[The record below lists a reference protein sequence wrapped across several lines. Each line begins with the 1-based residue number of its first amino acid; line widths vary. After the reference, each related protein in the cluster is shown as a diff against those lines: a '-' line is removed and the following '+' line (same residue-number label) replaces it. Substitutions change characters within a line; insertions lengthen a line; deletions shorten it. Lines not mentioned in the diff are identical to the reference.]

1 MPGEPTVP
9 LVLPL
14 TPVHM
19 QLVIVIQR
27 IVADAFGCLRM
38 QIGRPE
44 GRHRWDQL
52 HEHLRERCHYYN
64 RENFANIDLIYDE
77 TIWSPLDESSHGRIF
92 RVHIQ
97 PDLFTAATWIVE
109 VDLRKSLHS
118 CTRFITSEGS
128 APFDPFHVFFD
139 EELDPRASIQTSP
152 ESMEIGE

>member
-1 MPGEPTVP
+1 MPGEPTLP

-38 QIGRPE
+38 QIGRLE
-44 GRHRWDQL
+44 GRHHRDQL
-52 HEHLRERCHYYN
+52 YEHLRERCHYYN
-64 RENFANIDLIYDE
+64 RENFISIDLIYDE
-77 TIWSPLDESSHGRIF
+77 TIWLPLDVSSYGRIF
-92 RVHIQ
+92 RICFQSPFFSAV
-97 PDLFTAATWIVE
+97 TWIVE
-109 VDLRKSLHS
+109 VDLRKGLHS
-118 CTRFITSEGS
+118 CARFITPEGD

-139 EELDPRASIQTSP
+139 EELDPRAPIQALP